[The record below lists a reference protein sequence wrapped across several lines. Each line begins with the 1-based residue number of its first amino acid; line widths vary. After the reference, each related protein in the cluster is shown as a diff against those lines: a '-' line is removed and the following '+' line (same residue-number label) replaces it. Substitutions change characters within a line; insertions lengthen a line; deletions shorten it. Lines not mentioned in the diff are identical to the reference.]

1 MSGALIFFISE
12 LLREKVPVNSRRG
25 TSEVS
30 ATRFNSWFSGAAVTM
45 KLMRVTSS
53 DCSSDG
59 LVSFSGIAW
68 RLLLNRSKD
77 TKYVF
82 CAWKIIFEW
91 ETNCLC
97 HYNHNKHLCF
107 EQTDCLSSF
116 HLLDKTFFTCCWWI
130 CIMFSCGLWQSCSEA
145 VSARLQNGNSSII

>member
-1 MSGALIFFISE
+1 MVLASLKNSSVWSPDFFISE
-12 LLREKVPVNSRRG
+12 LLREKVPVNSRRE

-59 LVSFSGIAW
+59 LVSFDGVAW
-68 RLLLNRSKD
+68 RLLLNRIKD

-97 HYNHNKHLCF
+97 HYNRNKHLCF
-107 EQTDCLSSF
+107 GQTDWLSSF

-130 CIMFSCGLWQSCSEA
+130 WSMFSCGL
-145 VSARLQNGNSSII
+145 